1 MRIVT
6 FQEEGAIE
14 DDDTLRGVVNAKLM
28 SKEGNAVL
36 VKALFYDLGCRLV
49 GLGENFRRETLRH
62 AALQD
67 GDHVLDVGCG
77 TGVLTRLAA
86 EAVGPDG
93 SVIGIDPAP
102 RMIAVARR
110 QAACAGSRA
119 QFQRGVIERLPFADA
134 SFDVV
139 LASLMLHHLPP
150 DLKRDGLRE
159 VYRVLKSGG
168 RLVAVDLDRPGRRAW
183 WLVAW
188 PFLMSRF
195 IGDNLRGRIPHYL
208 REAGFGPAVRA
219 GCRFSLITTW
229 VARKPL

>member
-1 MRIVT
+1 MHEI
-6 FQEEGAIE
+6 GS
-14 DDDTLRGVVNAKLM
+14 LPG
-28 SKEGNAVL
+28 KEGESAPRTRGAVMNWQ
-36 VKALFYDLGCRLV
+36 APFYDPGCRLV

-62 AALQD
+62 AALRR
-67 GDHVLDVGCG
+67 GERVLDAGCG
-77 TGVLTRLAA
+77 TGVLTCLAA

-102 RMIAVARR
+102 LMIAVARR
-110 QAACAGSRA
+110 QAQRAASRA
-119 QFQRGVIERLPFADA
+119 QFRLGVIERLAFADE

-159 VYRVLKSGG
+159 VHRVLKAGG

-195 IGDNLRGRIPHYL
+195 IGDNLRGRIPHFL
-208 REAGFGPAVRA
+208 REAGFGPAVQA
-219 GCRFSLITTW
+219 GCRFSLIKTW

>member
-1 MRIVT
+1 MHET
-6 FQEEGAIE
+6 GSLPGKEEESVPRTRGA
-14 DDDTLRGVVNAKLM
+14 VMNWQAP
-28 SKEGNAVL
+28 
-36 VKALFYDLGCRLV
+36 FYDLGCRLV
-49 GLGENFRRETLRH
+49 GLGKNFRRETLRH
-62 AALQD
+62 AALQR
-67 GDHVLDVGCG
+67 GEHVLDASCG

-102 RMIAVARR
+102 LMIAVARR
-110 QAACAGSRA
+110 QAQRAASRA
-119 QFQRGVIERLPFADA
+119 QFRLGVIERLVFADE

-159 VYRVLKSGG
+159 VHRVLKAGG
-168 RLVAVDLDRPGRRAW
+168 RLVVVDLDRPGRRAW

-195 IGDNLRGRIPHYL
+195 VGDNLRGRMPHFL
-208 REAGFGPAVRA
+208 REAGFGPAVQA
-219 GCRFSLITTW
+219 GRRFSLITTW